1 MINSFGALGGFA
13 GAYLIGWLNNSTGST
28 DASFLLMAACLGL
41 SAALMPVVARINR
54 TRVVAPVG
62 V

>member
-1 MINSFGALGGFA
+1 MASEKCARSTVDSK
-13 GAYLIGWLNNSTGST
+13 NNSTGST